1 MAWFKLHTRGVLRG
15 SLEGYDAVIQL
26 IWIKLL
32 AIESETKTRDGW
44 LHYAPG
50 NPMSHERLASEC
62 GVSLDWFEEAL
73 GVFRKEL
80 DAVTGNPRIVEAA
93 NGDIYL
99 TNWEYYQAKSDKAI
113 AKEVAIEKA
122 KRTGKTKGDVTAGL
136 LRAANKINIAAARTE
151 KANQGGKV

>member
-44 LHYAPG
+44 LHFALD
-50 NPMSHERLASEC
+50 NPMSHQRLASEC

-73 GVFRKEL
+73 EVFRKEI
-80 DAVTGNPRIVEAA
+80 DAVTGKPRIIEAV

-99 TNWEYYQAKSDKAI
+99 SNWEYYQARSDKGADKDKVGLDPSKLY
-113 AKEVAIEKA
+113 KELQQEI
-122 KRTGKTKGDVTAGL
+122 GDGV
-136 LRAANKINIAAARTE
+136 
-151 KANQGGKV
+151 